1 MQLKRNRK
9 KVITNITKTMKK
21 ALLFLTVLCM
31 AGVFSAKAQSP
42 SDSAYARDLSYTF
55 LSTSSLPNSVSG
67 SIDLSGGSKILK
79 DVHTGKRA
87 NGYAITVSQ
96 NTYLDIQ
103 LTSGGWDSYLFLLD
117 ANFNEVTHNDDWN
130 GNGSSYG
137 SHITQQVNAGQYF
150 ILVSEYNFTTVSRA
164 YTLSVDFVNV
174 TPFNQLTYTTKTL
187 PFNVIDTF
195 RTTDANVIL
204 NNNAFKAKGYSFQG
218 TQGNLLRADSIS
230 GISYYLLLDNN
241 YNVINTTA
249 MPYTG
254 TYYLV
259 VCNTNASMPFK
270 FKLEQITITPLNQ
283 LNYTPLTL
291 PCDVRDTFRD
301 TDPNVALYG
310 NGYKAKG
317 YSFQGTQGNF
327 IKLDSI
333 TGISNGML
341 LDNNYNEI
349 PITNSILRL
358 SYTGTYHLVLGGN
371 HAPQPFRVKITPQ
384 TQQTIYVDGVN
395 GSDSRNGLTPQTALL
410 TLDTAIART
419 GGIGKYYITD
429 NYTFRNQTSLRIN
442 YAEIYPYQ
450 KDINLKIASSAGNDI
465 LTILGTLI
473 FGENGGNYHFILDSN
488 SNQDYD
494 DFIDADNYGSHLEV
508 NNLKVRNTHF
518 PSQFIWGDEVI
529 LRNCEFT
536 NDTIEDDFILI
547 DYNAFNTIKFENC
560 SFSQN
565 IFESDFTYFDYD
577 SAKVTFENTTVSGN
591 TFEYPFMVYAN
602 AEVNLTSGSWSG
614 NTLSSDFG
622 GNGNPN
628 ISRQTA
634 AGIWAMSSTVN
645 FGADFSMDANNF
657 LCIDTAS
664 ILNVNQNITA
674 SSAATV
680 YPWKIDPSTNKA
692 VGDYYEGRT
701 LLSGS
706 AVAAN
711 YRKFSVAQADNS
723 TLWYLHPDGTIHTF
737 PVSIDQAEEG
747 TISLYPNPASDVL
760 NIALQGSEVN
770 EVVVIDIYGK
780 AVAHATVAEG
790 SNTMDISALPA
801 GMYFVQLKANNRVKA
816 TQKIVKR

>member
-1 MQLKRNRK
+1 
-9 KVITNITKTMKK
+9 MKK
-21 ALLFLTVLCM
+21 ALLVLVALCM

-55 LSTSSLPNSVSG
+55 INTGSLPVTVTDSLIN
-67 SIDLSGGSKILK
+67 GGKILK
-79 DVHTGKRA
+79 DIRSGYRA
-87 NGYAITVSQ
+87 KGYAFTLSSSKYITIH
-96 NTYLDIQ
+96 LDQ
-103 LTSGGWDSYLFLLD
+103 TSWDSWDEYLILLD
-117 ANFNEVTHNDDWN
+117 ANYNEITRNDDAN
-130 GNGSSYG
+130 TTSGSFIAANLAAGSY
-137 SHITQQVNAGQYF
+137 Y
-150 ILVSEYNFTTVSRA
+150 ILASEYSYSSSLTKP
-164 YTLSVDFVNV
+164 YTLTIDEINV
-174 TPFNQLTYTTKTL
+174 TPLNQLTYTAKTL
-187 PFNVIDTF
+187 PFTVRDTF
-195 RTTDANVIL
+195 RSTDPYVIL
-204 NNNAFKAKGYSFQG
+204 NNNAYKAKGYSFQG

-241 YNVINTTA
+241 YNEINTTA

-270 FKLEQITITPLNQ
+270 FKLEQITITPYNQ

-333 TGISNGML
+333 TGISDGML

-349 PITNSILRL
+349 PITNSIMRL

-395 GSDSRNGLTPQTALL
+395 GSDSRNGLTPQTALF

-429 NYTFRNQTSLRIN
+429 DYTFRNEDALYVN

-450 KDINLKIASSAGNDI
+450 KDIKLKIASTCYDDI
-465 LTILGTLI
+465 IAAWPGHLV
-473 FGENGGNYHFILDSN
+473 FGEQGSNYYFIIDSN
-488 SNQDYD
+488 RSTNFD
-494 DFIDADNYGSHLEV
+494 DFLDADDYGSYLEV
-508 NNLKVRNTHF
+508 NNLKVRNSVI
-518 PSQFIWGDEVI
+518 PSQVFWGDEIV
-529 LRNCEFT
+529 LRNCEFV
-536 NDTIEDDFILI
+536 NDSIGEEFIAMQENSKYSLKLIDCNIQQNKFGDDFF
-547 DYNAFNTIKFENC
+547 D
-560 SFSQN
+560 
-565 IFESDFTYFDYD
+565 FDYD
-577 SAKVTFENTTVSGN
+577 SLQFTMENTTVVGN
-591 TFEYPFMVYAN
+591 TFEYPLVVWGN
-602 AEVNLTSGSWSG
+602 AEVNLTSGNWSG

-622 GNGNPN
+622 GNDNPN

-645 FGADFSMDANNF
+645 FGAGFSMDANNF

-680 YPWKIDPSTNKA
+680 YPWKIDPSTYKA
-692 VGDYYEGRT
+692 VADYYEGRT

-711 YRKFSVAQADNS
+711 YRKFSVAQADNTS
-723 TLWYLHPDGTIHTF
+723 LWYLHPDGTIHTF

-747 TISLYPNPASDVL
+747 TISLYPNPANDVL
-760 NIALQGSEVN
+760 NIALQSSEVN
-770 EVVVIDIYGK
+770 EVAVIDIYGK
-780 AVAHATVAEG
+780 TALRANVAEG
-790 SNTMDISALPA
+790 SNTLDISALPA
-801 GMYFVQLKANNRVKA
+801 GMYFVQLRAAGSVKA
-816 TQKIVKR
+816 TQKLIKR